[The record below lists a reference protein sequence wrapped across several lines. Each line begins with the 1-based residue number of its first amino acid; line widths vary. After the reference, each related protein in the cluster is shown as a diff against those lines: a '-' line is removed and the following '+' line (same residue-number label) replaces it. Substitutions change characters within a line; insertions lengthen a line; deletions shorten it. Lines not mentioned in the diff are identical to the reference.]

1 MNSYLIEYLIGG
13 YGSLGR
19 VCMYS
24 GYAETHEE
32 FLSKF
37 WLQYEGMIDC
47 VKPKIF
53 HLFLCENG
61 IKKEIELTFAQKTG
75 KS

>member
-1 MNSYLIEYLIGG
+1 MSSYLIEYLVGG
-13 YGSLGR
+13 YCSFGR
-19 VCMYS
+19 VLMYS
-24 GYAETHEE
+24 GYAENHEE

-37 WLQYEGMIDC
+37 WLQYTGMVDC

-75 KS
+75 KI